1 MVKCKDCDKIPVF
14 NLLNEKL
21 GVYCSKHKKE
31 NMVNVKDKKCK
42 E

>member
-21 GVYCSKHKKE
+21 GVYCGIIWHLE
-31 NMVNVKDKKCK
+31 FQ
-42 E
+42 